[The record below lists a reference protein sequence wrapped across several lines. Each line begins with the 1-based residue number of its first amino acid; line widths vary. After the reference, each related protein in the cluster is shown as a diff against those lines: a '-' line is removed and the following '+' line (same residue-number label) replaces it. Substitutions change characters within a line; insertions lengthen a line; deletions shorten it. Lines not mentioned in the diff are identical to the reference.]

1 MSQSLTRLQAILL
14 GLVVLAAVGLGGLGV
29 FAIGS
34 RQWLFGEVMHLE
46 VGFKQ
51 VRGVAIG
58 TRVRVQGVE
67 AGEVEEVRLPE
78 QPGADVILRLR
89 LAGTF
94 RGRVRSDA
102 TAQIVNES
110 MVGGKVVEIDPGT
123 PDAAPIAENG
133 VIASRP
139 SAELAD
145 VMGKLDGVLQGV
157 RDGKGS
163 LGKLMQDDQLHSEL
177 VGLAKTGRGALSAIQ
192 QDAEAVRDL
201 PIIRGYVKDAH
212 KLLVRPDCEMNR
224 QWFTEAELFE
234 PGYSVLTAQGRQ
246 KLDQL
251 VPWLEGLKHK
261 NSEVVIAAY
270 SDPGLENKW
279 AQTLSQKQSD
289 AVAAYLKNSH
299 AVQKMGWFSRRPVT
313 PIGLGTSPSPM
324 PAKDKL
330 PAPRVEVVV
339 FVPQG

>member
-1 MSQSLTRLQAILL
+1 VSQSLTRLQAILL
-14 GLVVLAAVGLGGLGV
+14 GLVVLAAMGLGGLGL

-78 QPGADVILRLR
+78 QPGADVVLRLR
-89 LAGTF
+89 LAGSF
-94 RGRVRSDA
+94 RQRIRTDA

-123 PDAAPIAENG
+123 LNAAPIADNG

-145 VMGKLDGVLQGV
+145 VLGQLDNVLQGV

-163 LGKLMQDDQLHSEL
+163 LGKLMQDDQLHAEL
-177 VGLAKTGRGALSAIQ
+177 VGLAKTGRGALTAIQ

-201 PIIRGYVKDAH
+201 PIIRSYVKDAH

-234 PGYSVLTAQGRQ
+234 PGYSVLTGQGRQ

-261 NSEVVIAAY
+261 NSEVVIASY
-270 SDPGLENKW
+270 TDPGLEGKW

-289 AVAAYLKNSH
+289 AVATYLKSNH

-324 PAKDKL
+324 PDKDKL
-330 PAPRVEVVV
+330 PAPRLEVLV